1 MKVLPISEKF
11 FGFGEEIL
19 KKLKDAGI
27 RCEMDQRDE
36 KIGYK
41 IRSAQMEKVPYML
54 IVGQKEEETG
64 TVSVRSRD
72 DGDLGSQELDAFIQK
87 VVEEGKE

>member
-1 MKVLPISEKF
+1 MAA
-11 FGFGEEIL
+11 L
-19 KKLKDAGI
+19 KAAGL
-27 RCEMDQRDE
+27 RCEMDNRDE

-54 IVGQKEEETG
+54 IVGQKEEESG

-72 DGDLGSQELDAFIQK
+72 DGDLGSQDLDVFVQK
-87 VVEEGKE
+87 AAAEAKE

>member
-1 MKVLPISEKF
+1 
-11 FGFGEEIL
+11 
-19 KKLKDAGI
+19 
-27 RCEMDQRDE
+27 
-36 KIGYK
+36 
-41 IRSAQMEKVPYML
+41 ML

>member
-1 MKVLPISEKF
+1 
-11 FGFGEEIL
+11 
-19 KKLKDAGI
+19 
-27 RCEMDQRDE
+27 MDQRDE

>member
-1 MKVLPISEKF
+1 M
-11 FGFGEEIL
+11 

>member
-1 MKVLPISEKF
+1 MQYLTEKD
-11 FGFGEEIL
+11 GFGEEIL
-19 KKLKDAGI
+19 KKLKEADI

-72 DGDLGSQELDAFIQK
+72 DGDLGSQELAAFIEK
-87 VVEEGKE
+87 VVEESRE

>member
-1 MKVLPISEKF
+1 MAGS
-11 FGFGEEIL
+11 GTGEDSSHLREIL

>member
-1 MKVLPISEKF
+1 METDDRSEK
-11 FGFGEEIL
+11 L
-19 KKLKDAGI
+19 
-27 RCEMDQRDE
+27 
-36 KIGYK
+36 GYK

>member
-1 MKVLPISEKF
+1 
-11 FGFGEEIL
+11 
-19 KKLKDAGI
+19 
-27 RCEMDQRDE
+27 MDNRDE

-54 IVGQKEEETG
+54 IVGQKEEESG

-72 DGDLGSQELDAFIQK
+72 DGDLGSQDLDVFVQK
-87 VVEEGKE
+87 AAAEAKE